1 MTPHGLAIILLVLLA
16 AVLGSR
22 LAWRD
27 LLLALGLVNLALAA
41 VVWINWEIRT
51 QQFLVIVCAYVSFQ
65 VFAALVMR
73 YAAQAQAMSEELRAV
88 NADLLATRELLAEI
102 ARANERRRLSRGL
115 HDIPGTHLTP
125 PNYNPATPPPHNRH
139 EH

>member
-1 MTPHGLAIILLVLLA
+1 MAALALWATAMTPHGRAIILLVLLA

-88 NADLLATRELLAEI
+88 NADLLATRELLAE
-102 ARANERRRLSRGL
+102 RTRDDERLRLSRARQ
-115 HDIPGTHLTP
+115 DIAAHTP
-125 PNYNPATPPPHNRH
+125 PLHKINT
-139 EH
+139 